1 VALDLLFPVTGG
13 PVPTDHL
20 YPLYAALARLAPALH
35 DPAAGVRFA
44 PLTGAPAGCG
54 QLALAAYSR
63 LRVRVPDDAV
73 RLALPLAGARLD
85 VGGAAVR
92 VGVPAVAA
100 VVPAPTVAARVVTFK
115 TVAREKIDAARF
127 LEAARAKLA
136 ALGVEGEAAIPL
148 IVDGPRAGEPRR
160 RVVRVKGRAVVG
172 YALVVSGLSAAHSL
186 TLQAVG
192 LGGRTRIGCGFFL
205 PVRPEGV

>member
-20 YPLYAALARLAPALH
+20 YPLYAALSRVVPTAH

-44 PLTGAPAGCG
+44 PFTGDPAGRG
-54 QLALAAYSR
+54 RLALTTRSR

-73 RLALPLAGARLD
+73 RLALPLAGAR
-85 VGGAAVR
+85 VEVAGAVVR

-100 VVPAPTVAARVVTFK
+100 LVPAPVLAARVVTFK
-115 TVAREKIDAARF
+115 HATDPARF
-127 LEAARAKLA
+127 LETTRARLA
-136 ALGVEGEAAIPL
+136 GLGVAGEPAIPPAAA
-148 IVDGPRAGEPRR
+148 GPRAGEPQR
-160 RVVRVKGRAVVG
+160 RVVRVKGSAVVG
-172 YALVVSGLSAAHSL
+172 YALVVSGLSPADSL
-186 TLQAVG
+186 TLQTAG

-205 PVRPEGV
+205 PPRDDA